1 MDTLYDLLGALPR
14 DDAEELRGAFRR
26 AVKGTHPDLH
36 PGDPDAGFK
45 FRQIVRA
52 NEILADPDQRATYD
66 HLLDLAEV
74 EKKQL
79 GKQAVM
85 HRMVAAT
92 SFVVALGFI
101 SAASVG
107 GYLLFEQM
115 SEALSAPIGQVASI
129 VSDVAASVREPF
141 ETQAA
146 SDAPAKPIAVTTV
159 AIPAMTPRVDIAKTE
174 IAKTEIAKAEIAKP
188 EIASNDKAEST
199 DLPRADIVP
208 ASVTVTEPAPAP
220 PLGPPL
226 EIGPPPDAQAFR
238 ERGIFAY
245 RSGDLDNA
253 IADFDRAIRL
263 DPNFTAAYI
272 DRSIVLYR
280 MHKFEKAFADIAQ
293 AKRIERTRVAKGG
306 KKQRT
311 TDPAIEMSIMPPPS
325 PKARHTARLDSPR
338 EVGFVMNRHLPPPY

>member
-14 DDAEELRGAFRR
+14 DDAEELRVAFRR

-36 PGDPDAGFK
+36 PSDPDAGFK

-52 NEILADPDQRATYD
+52 NGILADPDQRATYD
-66 HLLDLAEV
+66 HLLDLAEQ
-74 EKKQL
+74 EKKQWDRHAFMH
-79 GKQAVM
+79 KAVA
-85 HRMVAAT
+85 VT

-107 GYLLFEQM
+107 GYLLFQQM
-115 SEALSAPIGQVASI
+115 SEALSAPIGQVASV
-129 VSDVAASVREPF
+129 VSDVTASVREPF
-141 ETQAA
+141 ESVPAA
-146 SDAPAKPIAVTTV
+146 VDAPAKPVQVTTV
-159 AIPAMTPRVDIAKTE
+159 SIPMLPPKT
-174 IAKTEIAKAEIAKP
+174 

-199 DLPRADIVP
+199 EMPRADIVP
-208 ASVTVTEPAPAP
+208 ASVMVTEPVPAP

-226 EIGPPPDAQAFR
+226 EIAPPPDAKAFR

-263 DPNFTAAYI
+263 DPKFTAAYI
-272 DRSIVLYR
+272 DRGIVLYR

-293 AKRIERTRVAKGG
+293 AKRIERTRTAKTG
-306 KKQRT
+306 KKLRT

-338 EVGFVMNRHLPPPY
+338 EVGFLTNRQQPPPY

>member
-36 PGDPDAGFK
+36 PSDPDAGFK

-66 HLLDLAEV
+66 HLLDLAED

-85 HRMVAAT
+85 HRLVAVT
-92 SFVVALGFI
+92 SFAVALGFI

-115 SEALSAPIGQVASI
+115 SEALSAPIGQVASV
-129 VSDVAASVREPF
+129 VSDVTASVREPF
-141 ETQAA
+141 ERAPAA
-146 SDAPAKPIAVTTV
+146 ADAPVRPIQVTTISIPV
-159 AIPAMTPRVDIAKTE
+159 APPKTE
-174 IAKTEIAKAEIAKP
+174 VAPAEKAD
-188 EIASNDKAEST
+188 SDV
-199 DLPRADIVP
+199 PRAEIVP
-208 ASVTVTEPAPAP
+208 ASVTVTDPAP

-226 EIGPPPDAQAFR
+226 EITPPPDAKAFR

-253 IADFDRAIRL
+253 IADFDRAIQL
-263 DPNFTAAYI
+263 DPKFTAAYI
-272 DRSIVLYR
+272 DRGIVLYR
-280 MHKFEKAFADIAQ
+280 LRKFEKAFADIAQ
-293 AKRIERTRVAKGG
+293 AKRIERIKTAKGG
-306 KKQRT
+306 NKQRT
-311 TDPAIEMSIMPPPS
+311 TTPAIEMSVMPPP
-325 PKARHTARLDSPR
+325 PPRARRAARQNSPR
-338 EVGFVMNRHLPPPY
+338 EVGFLANR

>member
-1 MDTLYDLLGALPR
+1 MDTLYELLGALPR

-79 GKQAVM
+79 GKQAIM
-85 HRMVAAT
+85 HRAVAVT
-92 SFVVALGFI
+92 SFVVALSFI

-107 GYLLFEQM
+107 GYLLFQQM
-115 SEALSAPIGQVASI
+115 SEALSAPIGQVAS
-129 VSDVAASVREPF
+129 VVNDVTTNMREQF
-141 ETQAA
+141 ERLP
-146 SDAPAKPIAVTTV
+146 APGDTPARPVAVTTV
-159 AIPAMTPRVDIAKTE
+159 SIPVIPPRTDITRTDIAKIE
-174 IAKTEIAKAEIAKP
+174 V
-188 EIASNDKAEST
+188 ASNDKAEGT
-199 DLPRADIVP
+199 DLSRADIVP
-208 ASVTVTEPAPAP
+208 ASVTVIEPAPAP

-226 EIGPPPDAQAFR
+226 EIAPPPDAKAFR

-245 RSGDLDNA
+245 RSGNLDNA
-253 IADFDRAIRL
+253 IADFDRAIQL
-263 DPNFTAAYI
+263 DPKFTAAYI
-272 DRSIVLYR
+272 DRGIVLYR
-280 MHKFEKAFADIAQ
+280 LRKFEKAFADIAQ
-293 AKRIERTRVAKGG
+293 AKRIERTKVAKGG

-311 TDPAIEMSIMPPPS
+311 TDPAIEMSIMPPPL

-338 EVGFVMNRHLPPPY
+338 EVGFAMGRQLPPPY

>member
-66 HLLDLAEV
+66 HLLDLAEA

-85 HRMVAAT
+85 HRVVAVT

-107 GYLLFEQM
+107 GYLLFQQM

-129 VSDVAASVREPF
+129 VNDIAASVREPF
-141 ETQAA
+141 ETP
-146 SDAPAKPIAVTTV
+146 APAEASARPIAVTTV
-159 AIPAMTPRVDIAKTE
+159 AIPVTLSRTETVKTE
-174 IAKTEIAKAEIAKP
+174 V
-188 EIASNDKAEST
+188 ASNDKSEST

-208 ASVTVTEPAPAP
+208 A
-220 PLGPPL
+220 
-226 EIGPPPDAQAFR
+226 
-238 ERGIFAY
+238 
-245 RSGDLDNA
+245 
-253 IADFDRAIRL
+253 
-263 DPNFTAAYI
+263 
-272 DRSIVLYR
+272 
-280 MHKFEKAFADIAQ
+280 
-293 AKRIERTRVAKGG
+293 
-306 KKQRT
+306 
-311 TDPAIEMSIMPPPS
+311 
-325 PKARHTARLDSPR
+325 
-338 EVGFVMNRHLPPPY
+338 

>member
-26 AVKGTHPDLH
+26 AVKGTHPDLR

-66 HLLDLAEV
+66 HLLDLAED

-79 GKQAVM
+79 GRQAVM
-85 HRMVAAT
+85 HRVVAVT

-107 GYLLFEQM
+107 GYLLFQQM
-115 SEALSAPIGQVASI
+115 SEALSAPIGQVAS
-129 VSDVAASVREPF
+129 VVNDVTASVREAF
-141 ETQAA
+141 ETAPTPGDA
-146 SDAPAKPIAVTTV
+146 SARPIQVATVSIAVT
-159 AIPAMTPRVDIAKTE
+159 PPRTE
-174 IAKTEIAKAEIAKP
+174 TIKAEA
-188 EIASNDKAEST
+188 ASVDKADGT
-199 DLPRADIVP
+199 DVPRADIVP

-220 PLGPPL
+220 PLGPPM
-226 EIGPPPDAQAFR
+226 EIAPAPDAKAFR

-245 RSGDLDNA
+245 RSGELDNA
-253 IADFDRAIRL
+253 IADFDRAIQL
-263 DPNFTAAYI
+263 DPKFTAAYI

-280 MHKFEKAFADIAQ
+280 LRKFEKAFADIAQ
-293 AKRIERTRVAKGG
+293 AKRIERARTAKTGN
-306 KKQRT
+306 KQRT
-311 TDPAIEMSIMPPPS
+311 TNPAIEMSIMPPLPR
-325 PKARHTARLDSPR
+325 ARRTARLDSPR
-338 EVGFVMNRHLPPPY
+338 EAGLLANRRREMPY

>member
-14 DDAEELRGAFRR
+14 DDSEELRVAFRR

-66 HLLDLAEV
+66 HLLDLAQD

-79 GKQAVM
+79 GRQAVM
-85 HRMVAAT
+85 HRVVAVT

-107 GYLLFEQM
+107 GYLLFQQM
-115 SEALSAPIGQVASI
+115 SDALSAPIGQVASM
-129 VSDVAASVREPF
+129 VNDVTASVREPF
-141 ETQAA
+141 ESAPA
-146 SDAPAKPIAVTTV
+146 PADAPARPIQVTTV
-159 AIPAMTPRVDIAKTE
+159 SIPVTPPGIEV
-174 IAKTEIAKAEIAKP
+174 
-188 EIASNDKAEST
+188 ASNDKTETAEV
-199 DLPRADIVP
+199 PRADIVP
-208 ASVTVTEPAPAP
+208 ASVTVTEPAPVAAP
-220 PLGPPL
+220 PLGPPI
-226 EIGPPPDAQAFR
+226 EIAPPADAKAFR

-253 IADFDRAIRL
+253 ITDFDRAIQL
-263 DPNFTAAYI
+263 DPKFTAAYI

-280 MHKFEKAFADIAQ
+280 MRKFEKAFADIAQ
-293 AKRIERTRVAKGG
+293 AKRIERIRTAKTG

-311 TDPAIEMSIMPPPS
+311 TDPAIEMSIMPPPL
-325 PKARHTARLDSPR
+325 PKARRTARSDSPR
-338 EVGFVMNRHLPPPY
+338 EVGFLMGRRP

>member
-66 HLLDLAEV
+66 HLLDLAEE
-74 EKKQL
+74 EKKHF

-85 HRMVAAT
+85 HRLVAIT
-92 SFVVALGFI
+92 SFVVALGLI

-107 GYLLFEQM
+107 GYLLFQQM

-129 VSDVAASVREPF
+129 VNDVTASVREPF
-141 ETQAA
+141 ETVP
-146 SDAPAKPIAVTTV
+146 APTSIAPIAVTTV
-159 AIPAMTPRVDIAKTE
+159 SIPVTPPRIE
-174 IAKTEIAKAEIAKP
+174 IIQAEVA
-188 EIASNDKAEST
+188 ANDKVQGT
-199 DLPRADIVP
+199 DLSRAGIVP
-208 ASVTVTEPAPAP
+208 ASVTVTEPAPAAAP
-220 PLGPPL
+220 LLGPPL
-226 EIGPPPDAQAFR
+226 EIAPPPDAKAFR

-253 IADFDRAIRL
+253 ISDFDRAIQL
-263 DPNFTAAYI
+263 DPKFTAAYI
-272 DRSIVLYR
+272 DRGIVLYR
-280 MHKFEKAFADIAQ
+280 LRKFEKAFADIAQ
-293 AKRIERTRVAKGG
+293 AKRIERTRTAKTGN
-306 KKQRT
+306 KQRT
-311 TDPAIEMSIMPPPS
+311 TNPAIEMSIMPPA
-325 PKARHTARLDSPR
+325 PKARRTARLDSPR
-338 EVGFVMNRHLPPPY
+338 EVGFLASRRREMPY

>member
-14 DDAEELRGAFRR
+14 DDAEELRVAFRR

-66 HLLDLAEV
+66 HLLDLAED

-85 HRMVAAT
+85 HRVVAIT

-107 GYLLFEQM
+107 GYLLFQQM
-115 SEALSAPIGQVASI
+115 SDALSAPIGQVASI
-129 VSDVAASVREPF
+129 VNNVAVNFREQFEAPVAA
-141 ETQAA
+141 
-146 SDAPAKPIAVTTV
+146 DAPARPIAVATV
-159 AIPAMTPRVDIAKTE
+159 SIPVLPPRTE
-174 IAKTEIAKAEIAKP
+174 IVRTEII
-188 EIASNDKAEST
+188 SNDKSEST
-199 DLPRADIVP
+199 DLPRAEIVP
-208 ASVTVTEPAPAP
+208 ASVTVTDPAP

-226 EIGPPPDAQAFR
+226 EIAPPPDAKAFR

-253 IADFDRAIRL
+253 IADFDRAIQL
-263 DPNFTAAYI
+263 DPKFTAAYI
-272 DRSIVLYR
+272 DRGIVLYR
-280 MHKFEKAFADIAQ
+280 LRKFEKAFADIAQ
-293 AKRIERTRVAKGG
+293 AKRIERTKVAKGG
-306 KKQRT
+306 KKQRG

-325 PKARHTARLDSPR
+325 PKARHTARFDSPR
-338 EVGFVMNRHLPPPY
+338 EVGFAMSRRPQPAY

>member
-14 DDAEELRGAFRR
+14 DDAEELRVAFRH

-52 NEILADPDQRATYD
+52 NGILADPDQRATYD
-66 HLLDLAEV
+66 HLLDLAEQ
-74 EKKQL
+74 EKKQWDRH
-79 GKQAVM
+79 AFM
-85 HRMVAAT
+85 HRVVAVT
-92 SFVVALGFI
+92 SFVLSLGFI

-107 GYLLFEQM
+107 GYLLFQQM
-115 SEALSAPIGQVASI
+115 SDAMSAPIGQVASL
-129 VSDVAASVREPF
+129 VSDVTASVREPF
-141 ETQAA
+141 E
-146 SDAPAKPIAVTTV
+146 SAPASAPAPIPVTTV
-159 AIPAMTPRVDIAKTE
+159 SIPMTPSNTE
-174 IAKTEIAKAEIAKP
+174 IAKTEV
-188 EIASNDKAEST
+188 ASNDKTDST
-199 DLPRADIVP
+199 ELPRADIVP
-208 ASVTVTEPAPAP
+208 ASVTVTEPTPVAAP

-226 EIGPPPDAQAFR
+226 EIAPPADAKAFR

-263 DPNFTAAYI
+263 DPKFTAAYI
-272 DRSIVLYR
+272 DRGIVLYR
-280 MHKFEKAFADIAQ
+280 LRKFEKAFADIAQ
-293 AKRIERTRVAKGG
+293 AKRIERTRTAKTG

-338 EVGFVMNRHLPPPY
+338 EVGFAMNRQQPPPY

>member
-66 HLLDLAEV
+66 HLLDLAED
-74 EKKQL
+74 EKKHL

-85 HRMVAAT
+85 HRVVAVT

-107 GYLLFEQM
+107 GYLLFQQM
-115 SEALSAPIGQVASI
+115 SEALSAPIGQVASM
-129 VSDVAASVREPF
+129 VNDVTASMREPF
-141 ETQAA
+141 ETSLPPA
-146 SDAPAKPIAVTTV
+146 DAPARPILVTTV
-159 AIPAMTPRVDIAKTE
+159 SIPISPPKV
-174 IAKTEIAKAEIAKP
+174 
-188 EIASNDKAEST
+188 EIASTDKADGT

-208 ASVTVTEPAPAP
+208 ASVTVIEPVAAP

-226 EIGPPPDAQAFR
+226 EIAPPPDAKSFR

-245 RSGDLDNA
+245 RSGELDNA
-253 IADFDRAIRL
+253 IADFDRAIQL
-263 DPNFTAAYI
+263 DPKFTAAYI
-272 DRSIVLYR
+272 DRGIVLYR

-293 AKRIERTRVAKGG
+293 AKRIERSKTAKTGN
-306 KKQRT
+306 KQRT
-311 TDPAIEMSIMPPPS
+311 TNPAIEMSIMPP

-338 EVGFVMNRHLPPPY
+338 EVGFLASRRREMPY

>member
-36 PGDPDAGFK
+36 PGDPDAGLK

-66 HLLDLAEV
+66 HLLDLAAD

-85 HRMVAAT
+85 HRVVAAT

-107 GYLLFEQM
+107 GYLLFQQM
-115 SEALSAPIGQVASI
+115 SEALSAPIGQVASM
-129 VSDVAASVREPF
+129 VSDVTASVREPF
-141 ETQAA
+141 ET
-146 SDAPAKPIAVTTV
+146 APIMVTTV
-159 AIPAMTPRVDIAKTE
+159 AVPVMPSRIESKTE
-174 IAKTEIAKAEIAKP
+174 V
-188 EIASNDKAEST
+188 ASNDKAAGT
-199 DLPRADIVP
+199 DVPRPDIVP
-208 ASVTVTEPAPAP
+208 ASITVTEPAP

-226 EIGPPPDAQAFR
+226 EIAPPPDAKAFR

-253 IADFDRAIRL
+253 IADFDRAIQL
-263 DPNFTAAYI
+263 DPKFTAAYI
-272 DRSIVLYR
+272 DRGIVLYR
-280 MHKFEKAFADIAQ
+280 MRKFEKAFADIAQ
-293 AKRIERTRVAKGG
+293 AKRIERIRTAKTGN
-306 KKQRT
+306 KQRT
-311 TDPAIEMSIMPPPS
+311 TNPVIEMSVMPPPS
-325 PKARHTARLDSPR
+325 PRARRTARLDSPR
-338 EVGFVMNRHLPPPY
+338 EVGFLASRRVQPAY

>member
-1 MDTLYDLLGALPR
+1 MDTLYELLGALPR
-14 DDAEELRGAFRR
+14 DDAEELRVAFRR

-66 HLLDLAEV
+66 HLLDLAED

-107 GYLLFEQM
+107 GYLLFQQM
-115 SEALSAPIGQVASI
+115 SEALSAPIGQVAS
-129 VSDVAASVREPF
+129 VVNDVTASVREPF
-141 ETQAA
+141 ETAPA
-146 SDAPAKPIAVTTV
+146 PVDAPAKHVTTV
-159 AIPAMTPRVDIAKTE
+159 SIPMVPKTE
-174 IAKTEIAKAEIAKP
+174 MAAAEKVD
-188 EIASNDKAEST
+188 NT
-199 DLPRADIVP
+199 DVPRADIVP
-208 ASVTVTEPAPAP
+208 ASVTITEPAPAAAP

-226 EIGPPPDAQAFR
+226 EIAPPPDAKAFR
-238 ERGIFAY
+238 ERGVFAY
-245 RSGDLDNA
+245 RSGELDNA
-253 IADFDRAIRL
+253 IADFDRAIQL
-263 DPNFTAAYI
+263 DPKFTAAYI
-272 DRSIVLYR
+272 DRGIVLYR
-280 MHKFEKAFADIAQ
+280 LHKFEKAFADIAQ
-293 AKRIERTRVAKGG
+293 AKRIERARTAKTG

-311 TDPAIEMSIMPPPS
+311 TDPAIEMSIMPPPL
-325 PKARHTARLDSPR
+325 PRARHTAGLDSPR
-338 EVGFVMNRHLPPPY
+338 QVGFVMNRQQPPPY

>member
-36 PGDPDAGFK
+36 PGDPDAEFK

-66 HLLDLAEV
+66 HLLDLAED

-85 HRMVAAT
+85 HRLVAVT

-107 GYLLFEQM
+107 GYLLFQQM
-115 SEALSAPIGQVASI
+115 SEALAAPIGQVASV
-129 VSDVAASVREPF
+129 VSDVTASVREPF
-141 ETQAA
+141 ERAPAA
-146 SDAPAKPIAVTTV
+146 ADAPTRPIAVATI
-159 AIPAMTPRVDIAKTE
+159 AIPVTSP
-174 IAKTEIAKAEIAKP
+174 KAEIKTEVVA
-188 EIASNDKAEST
+188 NDKA
-199 DLPRADIVP
+199 DNADVPHADIVP
-208 ASVTVTEPAPAP
+208 ASVTVSEPAP

-226 EIGPPPDAQAFR
+226 EIAPPPDAKAFR

-253 IADFDRAIRL
+253 IADFDRAIQL
-263 DPNFTAAYI
+263 DPKFTAAYI
-272 DRSIVLYR
+272 DRGIVLYR
-280 MHKFEKAFADIAQ
+280 LRKFEKAFADIAQ
-293 AKRIERTRVAKGG
+293 AKRIERTRTTKTG

-311 TDPAIEMSIMPPPS
+311 TDPAIEMSIMPPPL

-338 EVGFVMNRHLPPPY
+338 EVGFLASRQQPPPY

>member
-66 HLLDLAEV
+66 HLLDLAED

-79 GKQAVM
+79 GKRAVM
-85 HRMVAAT
+85 HRVVAAT
-92 SFVVALGFI
+92 SFAVALGFI

-107 GYLLFEQM
+107 GYLLFQQM
-115 SEALSAPIGQVASI
+115 SEALSAPIGQVASVVNNVTASMREQFEALPPPGNTLPRPI
-129 VSDVAASVREPF
+129 QVATVSIPVAPKTEAIKVEAASVE
-141 ETQAA
+141 
-146 SDAPAKPIAVTTV
+146 
-159 AIPAMTPRVDIAKTE
+159 
-174 IAKTEIAKAEIAKP
+174 KA
-188 EIASNDKAEST
+188 DST
-199 DLPRADIVP
+199 DVPRADIVP
-208 ASVTVTEPAPAP
+208 VSVTVTEPVPAP

-226 EIGPPPDAQAFR
+226 EIVPPPDAKALR

-245 RSGDLDNA
+245 RAGELDNA
-253 IADFDRAIRL
+253 IADFDRAIQL
-263 DPNFTAAYI
+263 DPKFTAAYI
-272 DRSIVLYR
+272 DRGIVLYR
-280 MHKFEKAFADIAQ
+280 LRKFEKAFADIAQ
-293 AKRIERTRVAKGG
+293 AKRIERTRTVKTG

-311 TDPAIEMSIMPPPS
+311 TDPAIEMSIMPPL

-338 EVGFVMNRHLPPPY
+338 EVGFLANRRREMPY

>member
-85 HRMVAAT
+85 HKVIAFA

-107 GYLLFEQM
+107 GYLLFQQM
-115 SEALSAPIGQVASI
+115 SEALSEPIGQVAS
-129 VSDVAASVREPF
+129 VVNNVTAGMREQF
-141 ETQAA
+141 ETLPAPI
-146 SDAPAKPIAVTTV
+146 DAPARPVQVTTV
-159 AIPAMTPRVDIAKTE
+159 LIPVTPP
-174 IAKTEIAKAEIAKP
+174 KAEAVTVG
-188 EIASNDKAEST
+188 KADSADAPST
-199 DLPRADIVP
+199 DIVP
-208 ASVTVTEPAPAP
+208 ASVTVTEPVPAP

-226 EIGPPPDAQAFR
+226 EIAPPPDAKAFR

-253 IADFDRAIRL
+253 IADFDRAIQL
-263 DPNFTAAYI
+263 DPKFTAAYI
-272 DRSIVLYR
+272 DRGIVLYR
-280 MHKFEKAFADIAQ
+280 LRKFEKAFADIAL
-293 AKRIERTRVAKGG
+293 AKRIERIRTAKTG

-311 TDPAIEMSIMPPPS
+311 TDPAIEMSIMPPPL
-325 PKARHTARLDSPR
+325 PKARRAARFDSPR
-338 EVGFVMNRHLPPPY
+338 EVGFLASRQQPPPY

>member
-52 NEILADPDQRATYD
+52 NDILADPDQRATYD

-85 HRMVAAT
+85 HRVVAVT

-146 SDAPAKPIAVTTV
+146 PAEVPSKPIQVATI
-159 AIPAMTPRVDIAKTE
+159 AIPVAPPKVDIAKL
-174 IAKTEIAKAEIAKP
+174 EIAKP
-188 EIASNDKAEST
+188 EVASNDKAESI

-208 ASVTVTEPAPAP
+208 ASVTVTEPAPL
-220 PLGPPL
+220 LGPPL
-226 EIGPPPDAQAFR
+226 EIAPPPDAKAFR

-263 DPNFTAAYI
+263 DPTFTAAYI

-293 AKRIERTRVAKGG
+293 AKRIERTKVAKGG

-311 TDPAIEMSIMPPPS
+311 TDPAIEMSIMPP

-338 EVGFVMNRHLPPPY
+338 EVGFVMNRHLPPPPAY

>member
-85 HRMVAAT
+85 HKVVAFT

-107 GYLLFEQM
+107 GYLLFQQM
-115 SEALSAPIGQVASI
+115 SEALSAPIGQVASV
-129 VSDVAASVREPF
+129 VSDVTAGMREQF
-141 ETQAA
+141 ETLPAPG
-146 SDAPAKPIAVTTV
+146 DTPAKPIQVATI
-159 AIPAMTPRVDIAKTE
+159 AIPVAPSRT
-174 IAKTEIAKAEIAKP
+174 

-199 DLPRADIVP
+199 GVSRADIVP
-208 ASVTVTEPAPAP
+208 ASVTVTDPAPAP
-220 PLGPPL
+220 ALGPPI
-226 EIGPPPDAQAFR
+226 EIAPPPDAKAFR

-245 RSGDLDNA
+245 RAGELDSA
-253 IADFDRAIRL
+253 IADFDRAIQL
-263 DPNFTAAYI
+263 DPKFTAAYI

-280 MHKFEKAFADIAQ
+280 LRKFERAFADIAQ
-293 AKRIERTRVAKGG
+293 AKRIERTRTAKTG

-311 TDPAIEMSIMPPPS
+311 TDPAIEMTIMPPPL

-338 EVGFVMNRHLPPPY
+338 EVGFLANRRSMPPQY